1 MQHNFGPPDFLPGQA
16 ACPKCL
22 SPVLPE
28 EAHADCPVCFTRHH
42 RRCVHEGVA
51 CGNRGCDYA
60 FLFEEDGPPEF
71 AEYAGPERRGPADRR
86 SREAGAPDGVERRF
100 GPRRRA
106 DF

>member
-1 MQHNFGPPDFLPGQA
+1 MQNTFGPPDFLPGQSS
-16 ACPKCL
+16 CPKCL
-22 SPVLPE
+22 SPVRPDE
-28 EAHADCPVCFTRHH
+28 TAADCPLCFTRHH

-51 CGNRGCDYA
+51 CGNGGCAYV

-71 AEYAGPERRGPADRR
+71 ADYAGPERRDRADRR
-86 SREAGAPDGVERRF
+86 TRDEAPPDGVERRS